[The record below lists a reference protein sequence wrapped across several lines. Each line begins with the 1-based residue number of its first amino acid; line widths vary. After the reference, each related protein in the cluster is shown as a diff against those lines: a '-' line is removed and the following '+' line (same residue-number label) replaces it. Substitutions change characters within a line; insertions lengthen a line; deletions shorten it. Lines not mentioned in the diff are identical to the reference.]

1 MSEFLAGCLLG
12 LFAAAALATF
22 LWRRRTARLS
32 ALTRSLPETVPAN
45 PGPGAGDQGS
55 HVEQWVSAANH
66 DLRQPLQA
74 LKLLT
79 TVLDQSEDPAH
90 RREIIDNM
98 GDALRI
104 MEHMLN
110 GLVDLSKLDGG
121 SVVPEPTA
129 MAAGGLLAR
138 MKEVFATRAEAA
150 GIDLRIVGSSVAIR
164 SDPRWLERIVAIFLD
179 NAIVHGGATKVL
191 LGCRRR
197 GAGLSIE
204 VHDNG
209 SGLSESDLNRVFLPF
224 VRLGPAG
231 SRGGLGVGL
240 AVARRAADLL
250 GHPLEVASRPS
261 RGCRFAVA
269 APPATREPMAE
280 RGAVVSPTYTATVV
294 EGGPEEK
301 RLVE

>member
-12 LFAAAALATF
+12 LFAATALAT
-22 LWRRRTARLS
+22 LYWRRRAARLS
-32 ALTRSLPETVPAN
+32 ALARPLPETVPAN
-45 PGPGAGDQGS
+45 PDPGAGDHGS
-55 HVEQWVSAANH
+55 HAEQWISAANH

-79 TVLDQSEDPAH
+79 AVLDQTEDPAH
-90 RREIIDNM
+90 HREIVDNM

-121 SVVPEPTA
+121 TVVPEPTA

-138 MKEVFATRAEAA
+138 MKEVFTTRAEAA

-179 NAIVHGGATKVL
+179 NAILHGGATKVL

-224 VRLGPAG
+224 ARLGPAG

-250 GHPLEVASRPS
+250 GHPLEVTSRPG
-261 RGCRFAVA
+261 RGSRFAVA

-280 RGAVVSPTYTATVV
+280 RGAALSPPNTPTGV
-294 EGGPEEK
+294 ERVPEA
-301 RLVE
+301 

>member
-1 MSEFLAGCLLG
+1 MSEFLAGYLLG
-12 LFAAAALATF
+12 LLVAAALAT
-22 LWRRRTARLS
+22 LYWRRRAARRS
-32 ALTRSLPETVPAN
+32 ASSRTLPDPPPAS
-45 PGPGAGDQGS
+45 PEPGAGDHAG
-55 HVEQWVSAANH
+55 HAKQWVSAANH

-79 TVLDQSEDPAH
+79 TVLDQTEDPAQ
-90 RREIIDNM
+90 RREIIDSM
-98 GDALRI
+98 GEALRI
-104 MEHMLN
+104 MERMLN

-121 SVVPEPTA
+121 TVVTEPTA

-138 MKEVFATRAEAA
+138 MKEVFAARAEAA
-150 GIDLRIVGSSVAIR
+150 GIDFRIVGSSVAIQ

-209 SGLSESDLNRVFLPF
+209 SGLSEADLNQIFVPF
-224 VRLGPAG
+224 YRIGATD

-240 AVARRAADLL
+240 PIARRAADLL
-250 GHPLEVASRPS
+250 GHPLEVASRPG
-261 RGCRFAVA
+261 RGSRFAVA
-269 APPATREPMAE
+269 APPAARDSMAE
-280 RGAVVSPTYTATVV
+280 RGAAVSRPTAAAVV
-294 EGGPEEK
+294 
-301 RLVE
+301 

>member
-1 MSEFLAGCLLG
+1 
-12 LFAAAALATF
+12 LFAAAALVT
-22 LWRRRTARLS
+22 LYWRRRIARLS
-32 ALTRSLPETVPAN
+32 ALARSLPETVPAN

-55 HVEQWVSAANH
+55 HAEQWVSAANH

-121 SVVPEPTA
+121 SVVPEPAT

-138 MKEVFATRAEAA
+138 MKEGFATRAEAA

-224 VRLGPAG
+224 ARLGPAG

-250 GHPLEVASRPS
+250 GHPLEAASRPS
-261 RGCRFAVA
+261 RGSRFAVA
-269 APPATREPMAE
+269 APPATRESMAE
-280 RGAVVSPTYTATVV
+280 RAAAGSSPNTTTV
-294 EGGPEEK
+294 G
-301 RLVE
+301 

>member
-12 LFAAAALATF
+12 LLAAAALAALF
-22 LWRRRTARLS
+22 WRRRRSRPS
-32 ALTRSLPETVPAN
+32 APAPAVPRTPPAS
-45 PGPGAGDQGS
+45 PDPGANDHAGRAA
-55 HVEQWVSAANH
+55 QWILAANH

-79 TVLDQSEDPAH
+79 TVLGQTEDPAQ
-90 RREIIDNM
+90 RREIVDSM
-98 GDALRI
+98 GEALGI

-121 SVVPEPTA
+121 AVVPEPTA

-138 MKEVFATRAEAA
+138 MKGIFASRAEAA

-209 SGLSESDLNRVFLPF
+209 RGLSESDLTQIFVPF
-224 VRLGPAG
+224 HRMAAAESG
-231 SRGGLGVGL
+231 GGLGVGL
-240 AVARRAADLL
+240 PIARRAADLL
-250 GHPLEVASRPS
+250 GHPLEVASRPG
-261 RGCRFAVA
+261 RGSRFAIV
-269 APPATREPMAE
+269 APPAARQNMAE
-280 RGAVVSPTYTATVV
+280 REAAVSPPNTAA
-294 EGGPEEK
+294 EA
-301 RLVE
+301 